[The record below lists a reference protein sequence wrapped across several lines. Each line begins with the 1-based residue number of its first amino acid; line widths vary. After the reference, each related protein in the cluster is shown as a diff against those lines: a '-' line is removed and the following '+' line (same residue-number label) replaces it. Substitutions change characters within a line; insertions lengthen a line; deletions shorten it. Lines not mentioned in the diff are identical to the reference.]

1 MWKRHAL
8 RAAALGLGFTLAP
21 AAASSQGFLGRL
33 LRVPAGYPSY
43 TLEAFGGLGQYGRLL
58 LQGAP
63 GTIEQRELRGNT
75 GFAFGGAVG
84 ANLFPR
90 TALRLGVSHTSADL
104 EYNDDTGDSSDL
116 LDLHGIGTLGSTVLS
131 LEVMRYIFPE
141 KVRLTPYLTAGYGV
155 TWWNLS
161 NEGVNGVL
169 IGNGTEFR
177 SGAVAALGL
186 QYHVTRDIAVRLEA
200 TGQRMGNPFSGTDS
214 FIPRTGFT
222 IDEPT
227 HVRHSIYKLDVAYT
241 FGRRGAPRERAGRH

>member
-21 AAASSQGFLGRL
+21 AAASSQGFLGIRW
-33 LRVPAGYPSY
+33 PAGYPSY
-43 TLEAFGGLGQYGRLL
+43 TVEAFAGLGSYGRLL
-58 LQGAP
+58 LQAAP

-90 TALRLGVSHTSADL
+90 TAVRLGVSHTSADL
-104 EYNDDTGDSSDL
+104 EFNDNTGDNSDL

-131 LEVMRYIFPE
+131 LEATRYIFPE
-141 KVRLTPYLTAGYGV
+141 KVRLTPYATVGYAV

-169 IGNGTEFR
+169 VDNGTEFR
-177 SGAVAALGL
+177 TGAIAALGL
-186 QYHVTRDIAVRLEA
+186 QYHVTRDLAVRLEA
-200 TGQRMGNPFSGTDS
+200 TGHSLGNPFTGGDS
-214 FIPRTGFT
+214 FRPRTGFT

-227 HVRHSIYKLDVAYT
+227 RVRQSIYKLDVAYT
-241 FGRRGAPRERAGRH
+241 FGRPGAPRERAGRR